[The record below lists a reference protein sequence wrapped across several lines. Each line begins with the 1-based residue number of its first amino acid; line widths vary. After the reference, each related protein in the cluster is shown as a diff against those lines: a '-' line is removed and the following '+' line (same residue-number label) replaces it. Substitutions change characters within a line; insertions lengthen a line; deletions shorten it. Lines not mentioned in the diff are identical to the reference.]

1 MKGEVEDDVKLKQQ
15 TGLMFEELGFR
26 VVEAEQQEEEREG
39 NLLTRH
45 IIIPIDTEMNW
56 WEFGFSS

>member
-45 IIIPIDTEMNW
+45 IIIPIDTE
-56 WEFGFSS
+56 